1 VKQAI
6 FHPEARAEMRE
17 SIEFYEA
24 RLDGLGLRFL
34 SAVEQTAERISI
46 HPEEAPP
53 SPANSASGS
62 FRVFPTT
69 SSIASGRITSTSLP
83 SLTTTV
89 VRAIGTI
96 DLPIVDHRLVSRLV
110 LLSLGLRPLLRS
122 PFGRKW
128 DFIRP
133 ILIDQ
138 NDAVIRL
145 NKPPL
150 QRGRGVSHRDR
161 SRCTVAAGD
170 FYFLSKAVTSWGTN
184 NS

>member
-89 VRAIGTI
+89 VRAIGTT
-96 DLPIVDHRLVSRLV
+96 DL
-110 LLSLGLRPLLRS
+110 
-122 PFGRKW
+122 
-128 DFIRP
+128 
-133 ILIDQ
+133 
-138 NDAVIRL
+138 
-145 NKPPL
+145 
-150 QRGRGVSHRDR
+150 
-161 SRCTVAAGD
+161 TVANYRLEQSPRSLALALAD
-170 FYFLSKAVTSWGTN
+170 C
-184 NS
+184 